1 MEMHMGRDFPE
12 GAVIVFGGSG
22 GIGQG
27 VVAEFAKAG
36 VDVAICYRSKQPAA
50 EAAAAEARAKGVN
63 ASLHQLDV
71 RDRAQVRSAL
81 DAAIVAHG
89 RVHSLVWGA
98 GPVVAQVNIADWTD
112 EQFRGSLETE
122 AVGFYNAV
130 KCAIPHFRAAGGGAF
145 VHLGSA
151 GHDWW
156 PHLDGLSVAPKACNE
171 ALIKGIAKEEGEHEI
186 RANSILVGVVDAGQF
201 KVGQEA
207 GYFDETWERAV
218 KKLLPL
224 KRWGKAED
232 IGQAAVFL
240 ASNRANYITG
250 QTLSVAGGFGV

>member
-1 MEMHMGRDFPE
+1 MSTEFPE

-22 GIGQG
+22 GIGKG
-27 VVAEFAKAG
+27 VALEFAKAG
-36 VDVAICYRSKQPAA
+36 TNVAIVYRSKKDVA
-50 EAAAAEARAKGVN
+50 EAVAEQARALGVKASTHQADVRNRAEVEAAFNSAAAE
-63 ASLHQLDV
+63 
-71 RDRAQVRSAL
+71 
-81 DAAIVAHG
+81 HG
-89 RVHSLVWGA
+89 RIHTVVWGA

-112 EQFRGSLETE
+112 ELFRTSMEIE
-122 AVGFYNAV
+122 AFGFYNATRA
-130 KCAIPHFRAAGGGAF
+130 AIPHFRANGGGSF

-171 ALIKGIAKEEGEHEI
+171 ALIKGIAKEEGIHEI
-186 RANSILVGVVDAGQF
+186 RANSILVGVIDAGQF
-201 KVGQEA
+201 KVGQKE
-207 GYFDETWERAV
+207 GYFDENWERAV
-218 KKLLPL
+218 KAMLPL

-250 QTLSVAGGFGV
+250 QTISVAGGFGV